1 MLYVREKNITSVRA
15 SNKDLSLLTDHELV
29 PLLRDGVADAYT
41 TMYDRY
47 AGFVFGVAMKMVRDE
62 DEAYDLVQDIFTK
75 IWEQGFL
82 DIQTEIKSYLY
93 RVTRNRILN
102 LINRNKLK
110 ERYFDSLQGF
120 LDSGVW
126 ATEEKILEN
135 EMQLRIEEELAALP
149 KRMRQIFQLSRKEN
163 RTYKEIAEELNI
175 SEETVRKQIH
185 RALKI
190 LRSRL
195 TAIFFTFFL

>member
-1 MLYVREKNITSVRA
+1 MRA
-15 SNKDLSLLTDHELV
+15 SGKDLSLLSDQELI
-29 PLLRDGVADAYT
+29 PLLRDGIADAYT
-41 TMYDRY
+41 TMYGRH
-47 AGFVFGVAMKMVRDE
+47 AGFVFTVAMKMVKDE

-75 IWEQGFL
+75 IWEQGSL
-82 DIQTEIKSYLY
+82 DIQTEIKPYLY

-102 LINRNKLK
+102 QINRNKFK
-110 ERYFDSLQGF
+110 EQYFDSLQVF

-126 ATEEKILEN
+126 TTEEKILEN
-135 EMQLRIEEELAALP
+135 EMELRIEQELAALP
-149 KRMRQIFQLSRKEN
+149 NKMRQVFELSRKEN
-163 RTYKEIAEELNI
+163 RSYKEIAEELGV

-195 TAIFFTFFL
+195 TAIFFTFFI